1 MQNGDSGSG
10 LFLSA
15 GQRPPPLPRGF
26 PGGGRD
32 RTRVGG
38 GLFTDMTAGAKALGQ
53 LVFGVLHECR
63 RRRKQDAG
71 V

>member
-1 MQNGDSGSG
+1 METLGVGCSYQREDVPHLCPGA
-10 LFLSA
+10 FL
-15 GQRPPPLPRGF
+15 
-26 PGGGRD
+26 
-32 RTRVGG
+32 VGG
-38 GLFTDMTAGAKALGQ
+38 ETEHVGGVLFTDMTAGAKALGQ